1 VPVFYHVDSERQLVI
16 YATRGQCTGMELFV
30 AEQEARKDPNRR
42 PGMRILMDL
51 QGAEEF
57 DFSLEDLNRGVEMNS
72 QLESSGWELEK
83 TAVLIRSTHDEISA
97 GLYDD
102 LACNSGWQ
110 PSRPSSLRSRG
121 SGSRGSV
128 TRSSASSRGCAGSPG
143 PAANSPGAGQ
153 QRRVFTRAREI
164 EGENAARERR
174 EYPLLEVP
182 LQARS
187 LQLRVP
193 LLQSLRPRRDGEV
206 VVLARLLRRHQI
218 EHVHRVL
225 VGKHAAVVILGK
237 QRMEA
242 R

>member
-1 VPVFYHVDSERQLVI
+1 MPVFYHVDSERQLVI

-102 LACNSGWQ
+102 LA
-110 PSRPSSLRSRG
+110 
-121 SGSRGSV
+121 
-128 TRSSASSRGCAGSPG
+128 SPG
-143 PAANSPGAGQ
+143 VQLRMATFKTLEPALAWLGLPG
-153 QRRVFTRAREI
+153 QRDEV
-164 EGENAARERR
+164 ER
-174 EYPLLEVP
+174 LLEGLRGQP
-182 LQARS
+182 RS
-187 LQLRVP
+187 G
-193 LLQSLRPRRDGEV
+193 GE
-206 VVLARLLRRHQI
+206 
-218 EHVHRVL
+218 
-225 VGKHAAVVILGK
+225 
-237 QRMEA
+237 
-242 R
+242 